1 MNDCPRVEF
10 RDRLPELVHERLDVE
25 ERAVLMAHIEV
36 CADCRA
42 ELELLRGVR
51 AVLVVAPVMDID
63 RIVHSLPSPN
73 QRRVSARGLRGRF
86 AEWQL
91 AAAALVLLAG
101 GASLT
106 MYARGGVQGRSI
118 VDSNVVASVK
128 AAPNTSKAETV
139 APKVEGSSENE
150 LAVGAD
156 LSDLTPG
163 ELTRLLSDVERLEPL
178 PQTETDLGTV
188 STEAPGD
195 SS

>member
-1 MNDCPRVEF
+1 MNDCERVEF
-10 RDRLPELVHERLDVE
+10 RDRLPELLHERLDVE
-25 ERAVLMAHIEV
+25 ERAVLMAHIEL

-73 QRRVSARGLRGRF
+73 QRRASARGLRGRF

-91 AAAALVLLAG
+91 AAAAVVLLAG

-106 MYARGGVQGRSI
+106 MYARGGVARPI

-128 AAPNTSKAETV
+128 AAPSTSRTETV

-178 PQTETDLGTV
+178 PQTEPDIGTV